1 MLVRTLTLVTTAL
14 LVAACAPAATPT
26 TTGQPAST
34 PTTAPP
40 ATPTAVTAVASPT
53 TPPAPTAGEVRFVIA
68 SGSSEARFRVTE
80 QLAGRNLPNDAV
92 GATKEVSGTVVLRG
106 NQVVS
111 EQSRITVDMRTL
123 RTDQAQRDNFIQ
135 RNTLETDRFPTATFV
150 LREIR
155 GLPTP
160 LPTSGEHRFQLVG
173 DLTIHGVTVPATW
186 ETTATFTPQ
195 QVSGQAKSAWK
206 FADFNMTQPRVPLVL
221 SIEDNIR
228 LEIDFVATRAG
239 A

>member
-1 MLVRTLTLVTTAL
+1 MFRSSVAL
-14 LVAACAPAATPT
+14 ISTFLLAAACAPAPAPV
-26 TTGQPAST
+26 TTGQAGSTPPTAPTAT

-40 ATPTAVTAVASPT
+40 AATPT
-53 TPPAPTAGEVRFVIA
+53 PAAQPAAGEVRFVIA
-68 SGSSEARFRVTE
+68 TGSSEARFRVTE

-106 NQVVS
+106 NQVVA

-155 GLPTP
+155 GVPIP
-160 LPTSGEHRFQLVG
+160 LPTSGQYTFQLVG

-206 FADFNMTQPRVPLVL
+206 FADFNLTQPRVPLVL

-239 A
+239 T